1 MHSILRALL
10 VFVLLGAAGFAAD
23 RKSDGSNVIQGQVF
37 IVTGG
42 IGSIKLGL
50 VTIGIYPRSQVL
62 EYVADKK
69 MKLCALEQRSQTID
83 HIWKFFD
90 DFPKSG
96 AIQKTKSDADGRF
109 TISWNRSGDPLL
121 DDVLLVATATRFN
134 FVEAEFYTW
143 VLPPE
148 EWETPFFLS
157 NDNCFKISTLAPLPE
172 LFSGDLVKRQ
182 AFYLKAK
189 TESELADIKAGT
201 VQNNKL
207 GVWWTSEGVVKAPPQ
222 VPVPAEQVASNGFV
236 AIDGETSAEQMQQ
249 NLNED
254 LLFCAGITN
263 LFDINNLDQ
272 RPTPRVQPQPAYPY
286 EMSRAGISGSA
297 TVRFIIDENGVVI
310 HTRIIRS
317 SHRNFEVP
325 TLQAVRKW
333 TFKAARKGGKAVK
346 VSATNTLEFALG
358 DRQPTPRELENIKNM
373 IAQPKERPR
382 IASASLNRTTP
393 LTARLSGVVN
403 VGIVGR
409 DARWS
414 EYGDYLNEM
423 LKIIQVTCDRI
434 LEESRVGSPRGS
446 HVVVTFKINAKGK
459 TDIVKVEDA
468 DSGEQGIFSSK
479 NAITY
484 PQPYR
489 AWSPQMIAALGDEQ
503 ELSLAF
509 YYQ

>member
-1 MHSILRALL
+1 MNKDLIIGVVVSVALHSTIL
-10 VFVLLGAAGFAAD
+10 FLGQ
-23 RKSDGSNVIQGQVF
+23 KSPPPKKIAPPKEEVVQFEMPPLDEEKPDKVEDLNEEPVENQLAPPSLIDLPT
-37 IVTGG
+37 IVPIEAFTQPLAPPPPPGM
-42 IGSIKLGL
+42 I
-50 VTIGIYPRSQVL
+50 
-62 EYVADKK
+62 A
-69 MKLCALEQRSQTID
+69 
-83 HIWKFFD
+83 
-90 DFPKSG
+90 SG
-96 AIQKTKSDADGRF
+96 AIS
-109 TISWNRSGDPLL
+109 IP
-121 DDVLLVATATRFN
+121 VLKPGAN
-134 FVEAEFYTW
+134 FG
-143 VLPPE
+143 
-148 EWETPFFLS
+148 
-157 NDNCFKISTLAPLPE
+157 K
-172 LFSGDLVKRQ
+172 
-182 AFYLKAK
+182 
-189 TESELADIKAGT
+189 
-201 VQNNKL
+201 
-207 GVWWTSEGVVKAPPQ
+207 
-222 VPVPAEQVASNGFV
+222 
-236 AIDGETSAEQMQQ
+236 
-249 NLNED
+249 
-254 LLFCAGITN
+254 GIAN

-434 LEESRVGSPRGS
+434 LEESRVGSPQGS

-468 DSGEQGIFSSK
+468 DSGEQGVFSSK